1 MKISI
6 KNILTILLLA
16 FLVQNCAANKKI
28 IKSKPQPSALVQQS
42 KSTMNNKDLSLLD
55 MHTAEIKMLN
65 KRIKELENMVI
76 SFQDSTVLF
85 AEPLAMYEKKI
96 ILNNGTVLFGTI
108 VFQDEHMIQ
117 AETLIGTLSLDK
129 QSIIRVVDRS
139 VMSITTSE
147 DDMIE
152 LNLASDNNSSI
163 DDNKSYNQSAK
174 VILLGDFTETKDDN
188 NNIVLSGQV
197 KNIGSKRAD
206 FSKITFTIF
215 KDQMQG
221 SSNKEYTSFVAGS
234 AVSFD
239 RNVTSNSSLYPDEVG
254 TFSVLIPSDFGPF
267 LSYEYYIDWEEYE

>member
-1 MKISI
+1 LKISI

-42 KSTMNNKDLSLLD
+42 TSTMNNKDLSLLD

-108 VFQDEHMIQ
+108 VFQDDYMIQ

-139 VMSITTSE
+139 VMPVISSE
-147 DDMIE
+147 DEMIK
-152 LNLASDNNSSI
+152 LNLTSDNNSSI

-174 VILLGDFTETKDDN
+174 VILLGDFLETKDEN
-188 NNIVLSGQV
+188 NNIILSGQV
-197 KNIGSKRAD
+197 QNIGSKRAD

-221 SSNKEYTSFVAGS
+221 SSNKEYTAFVSGS
-234 AVSFD
+234 SVSFD
-239 RNVTSNSSLYPDEVG
+239 INATSNSSLYPDEIGV
-254 TFSVLIPSDFGPF
+254 FSVLIPSDFGPF

>member
-42 KSTMNNKDLSLLD
+42 RSTMNNKDLSLLD

-108 VFQDEHMIQ
+108 VFQDDYMIQ

-139 VMSITTSE
+139 VMPVISSE
-147 DDMIE
+147 DEMIK
-152 LNLASDNNSSI
+152 LNLTSDNNSSI

-174 VILLGDFTETKDDN
+174 VILLGDFLETKDEN
-188 NNIVLSGQV
+188 NNIILSGQV
-197 KNIGSKRAD
+197 QNIGSKRAD

-221 SSNKEYTSFVAGS
+221 SSNKEYTAFVSGS
-234 AVSFD
+234 SVSFD
-239 RNVTSNSSLYPDEVG
+239 INATSNSSLYPDEIGV
-254 TFSVLIPSDFGPF
+254 FSVLIPSDFGPF

>member
-1 MKISI
+1 MI
-6 KNILTILLLA
+6 ILLLA

-42 KSTMNNKDLSLLD
+42 RSTMNNKDLSLLD

-108 VFQDEHMIQ
+108 VFQDDYMIQ

-139 VMSITTSE
+139 VMPVISSE
-147 DDMIE
+147 DEMIE
-152 LNLASDNNSSI
+152 LNLTSDNNSSI

-174 VILLGDFTETKDDN
+174 VILLGDFLETKDEN
-188 NNIVLSGQV
+188 NNIILSGQV
-197 KNIGSKRAD
+197 QNIGSKRAD

-221 SSNKEYTSFVAGS
+221 SSNKEYTAFVSGS
-234 AVSFD
+234 SVSFD
-239 RNVTSNSSLYPDEVG
+239 INATSNSSLYPDEIGV
-254 TFSVLIPSDFGPF
+254 FSVLIPSDFGPF

>member
-1 MKISI
+1 M
-6 KNILTILLLA
+6 LLLT
-16 FLVQNCAANKKI
+16 FLVQNCATNKKI
-28 IKSKPQPSALVQQS
+28 IKEKPRSSAVAQT
-42 KSTMNNKDLSLLD
+42 STSNINNKDLSILD

-65 KRIKELENMVI
+65 KRIKELEDMVV

-139 VMSITTSE
+139 VMPIVNSE
-147 DDMIE
+147 DKMIE
-152 LNLASDNNSSI
+152 LNLTSDNNSSI
-163 DDNKSYNQSAK
+163 GDNTSYNQSAK
-174 VILLGDFTETKDDN
+174 VILLGEFLETKDEN
-188 NNIVLSGQV
+188 NNIILSGQV

-234 AVSFD
+234 SVSFD
-239 RNVTSNSSLYPDEVG
+239 RTVTSSSSLYPDEVG

-267 LSYEYYIDWEEYE
+267 LSYEYYLDWEEYE

>member
-6 KNILTILLLA
+6 KKILIMLLLA
-16 FLVQNCAANKKI
+16 FLVKNCAANKKN
-28 IKSKPQPSALVQQS
+28 IKSKPQSSALVQQPTS
-42 KSTMNNKDLSLLD
+42 KINNKDLSLLD

-65 KRIKELENMVI
+65 KRIKELENMVV

-96 ILNNGTVLFGTI
+96 ILNNGTVLYGTI
-108 VFQDEHMIQ
+108 VFQDDYIIQ

-139 VMSITTSE
+139 VMSVVSSE

-152 LNLASDNNSSI
+152 LNLTSDNKSSI

-174 VILLGDFTETKDDN
+174 VILLGDFLETKDEN
-188 NNIVLSGQV
+188 NNIILSGKVQ
-197 KNIGSKRAD
+197 NIGSKRAD
-206 FSKITFTIF
+206 FSKITLTIF

-221 SSNKEYTSFVAGS
+221 SSNKEYTSFVSGS
-234 AVSFD
+234 SVSFD
-239 RNVTSNSSLYPDEVG
+239 INATSNSSLYPDEVG
-254 TFSVLIPSDFGPF
+254 AFSVLIPSDFGPF

>member
-6 KNILTILLLA
+6 KNILIILLLA

-42 KSTMNNKDLSLLD
+42 TSTMNNKNLSLLD

-108 VFQDEHMIQ
+108 VFQDDYMIQ

-139 VMSITTSE
+139 VMPVISSE
-147 DDMIE
+147 DEMIK
-152 LNLASDNNSSI
+152 LNLTSDNNSSI

-174 VILLGDFTETKDDN
+174 VILLGDFLETKDEN
-188 NNIVLSGQV
+188 NNIILSGQV
-197 KNIGSKRAD
+197 QNIGSKRAD

-221 SSNKEYTSFVAGS
+221 SSNKEYTAFVSGS
-234 AVSFD
+234 SVSFD
-239 RNVTSNSSLYPDEVG
+239 INATSNSSLYPDEIGV
-254 TFSVLIPSDFGPF
+254 FSVLIPSDFGPF

>member
-42 KSTMNNKDLSLLD
+42 TSTMNNKNLSLLD

-108 VFQDEHMIQ
+108 VFQDDYMIQ

-139 VMSITTSE
+139 VMPVISSE
-147 DDMIE
+147 DEMIE
-152 LNLASDNNSSI
+152 LNLTSDNNSSI

-174 VILLGDFTETKDDN
+174 VILLGDFLETKDEN
-188 NNIVLSGQV
+188 NNIILSGQV
-197 KNIGSKRAD
+197 QNIGSKRAD

-221 SSNKEYTSFVAGS
+221 SSNKEYTAFVSGS
-234 AVSFD
+234 SVSFD
-239 RNVTSNSSLYPDEVG
+239 INATSNSSLYPDEIGV
-254 TFSVLIPSDFGPF
+254 FSVLIPSDFGPF

>member
-1 MKISI
+1 
-6 KNILTILLLA
+6 
-16 FLVQNCAANKKI
+16 
-28 IKSKPQPSALVQQS
+28 
-42 KSTMNNKDLSLLD
+42 

-108 VFQDEHMIQ
+108 VFQDDYMIQ

-139 VMSITTSE
+139 VMPVISSE
-147 DDMIE
+147 DEMIK
-152 LNLASDNNSSI
+152 LNLTSDNNSSI

-174 VILLGDFTETKDDN
+174 VILLGDFLETKDEN
-188 NNIVLSGQV
+188 NNIILSGQV
-197 KNIGSKRAD
+197 QNIGSKRAD

-221 SSNKEYTSFVAGS
+221 SSNKEYTAFVSGS
-234 AVSFD
+234 SVSFD
-239 RNVTSNSSLYPDEVG
+239 INATSNSSLYPDEIGV
-254 TFSVLIPSDFGPF
+254 FSVLIPSDFGPF

>member
-108 VFQDEHMIQ
+108 VFQDDYMIQ

-139 VMSITTSE
+139 VMPVISSE
-147 DDMIE
+147 DEMIK
-152 LNLASDNNSSI
+152 LNLTSDNNSSI

-174 VILLGDFTETKDDN
+174 VILLGDFLETKDEN
-188 NNIVLSGQV
+188 NNIILSGQV
-197 KNIGSKRAD
+197 QNIGSKRAD

-221 SSNKEYTSFVAGS
+221 SSNKEYTAFVSGS
-234 AVSFD
+234 SVSFD
-239 RNVTSNSSLYPDEVG
+239 INATSNSSLYPDEIGV
-254 TFSVLIPSDFGPF
+254 FSVLIPSDFGPF